1 MAQNET
7 SGADTEVVQE
17 FRRLAARV
25 AQQRER
31 AGQLRA
37 LADHAE
43 AQADRDERMLEEI
56 AGVTGLAA
64 QLQLED
70 IDPRL
75 RGPRLEEIAVELLRR
90 SRADDQPIH
99 YREWFALL
107 RAAGHYVGGK
117 DPLAT
122 FLSQINRSAQVERV
136 GPRSG
141 LYRLRAAA

>member
-1 MAQNET
+1 VARPDP
-7 SGADTEVVQE
+7 SGTDLEVLEE
-17 FRRLAARV
+17 FRRLATRV

-43 AQADRDERMLEEI
+43 AQADRDESVLGEI
-56 AGVTGLAA
+56 AAVTGLAP
-64 QLQLED
+64 QLRLED

-90 SRADDQPIH
+90 SRLDEQPIH

-107 RAAGHYVGGK
+107 RAAGHHVGGK

-122 FLSQINRSAQVERV
+122 FLSQINRSALVERV

-141 LYRLRAAA
+141 LYRLRAVA